1 MLAAPAQTRAQS
13 QLPFLAR
20 QLRSSLPRL
29 QFFPGGTCTWGGHL
43 RRGKRLDVGRDL
55 LEGTV
60 CSKQVGTEGSLLVRQ
75 LFLEPLRLQKIKH
88 PDDQQTP
95 FRMLARIAPC
105 SLMLLGAV
113 TRAPAMQS
121 PSTGSKQLSTRSR
134 GKPRISTGRV
144 RCKQSGP
151 LAPRRPEEGVV
162 RCRTSSDVWCPKWP
176 ASVKVVKGQLSGK
189 LRVTVEEGARRGP
202 SVLIAAARGVC
213 GI

>member
-134 GKPRISTGRV
+134 GKPAHFNRAGCVASSQVHWHLVGRK
-144 RCKQSGP
+144 RGGSGA
-151 LAPRRPEEGVV
+151 AP
-162 RCRTSSDVWCPKWP
+162 P
-176 ASVKVVKGQLSGK
+176 AMF
-189 LRVTVEEGARRGP
+189 GARNGQR
-202 SVLIAAARGVC
+202 V
-213 GI
+213 